1 VTHPPHTPI
10 SARIL
15 VVDEE
20 PAMFRFISTVLEG
33 KGLSFDQANSS
44 AQAIERVRS
53 GATPDLVLMAIA
65 LPDQDGI
72 ATMEILRRLN
82 PSLPVVILTDVADT
96 RHVVQ
101 AVKAGAYDCLSKPFA
116 PEDLER
122 VVLSCPS
129 VRPSSKPA
137 SNTLLEEI
145 DAEHCFIAASPVMR
159 GLRDRAV
166 KIAASNIPI
175 LITGESGTGKE
186 VMARLIHKASRRS
199 ERVLLKVNCA
209 AIPSELLES
218 ELFGHEAGA
227 FTGAYSTKP
236 GKFELANKG
245 TILLDEIG
253 EMPPAF
259 QAKLLQVLQDHSFS
273 RLGGQ
278 RTIKADLRVIA
289 ATNVN
294 IALALASRQ
303 LREDLYFRLSGAT
316 IHLPPLRERKEDI
329 VPLLKY
335 YITRRA
341 ELFACSPITLTPRV
355 IKACMEHD
363 WPGNVRELCNF
374 VDRVLVLN
382 DEDALLNDLHH
393 QKVASM
399 PNRPAL
405 PPLAAA
411 VRSVS

>member
-1 VTHPPHTPI
+1 VTPI
-10 SARIL
+10 PNAALGTRIL
-15 VVDEE
+15 IVDEE
-20 PAMFRFISTVLEG
+20 PAMFRYISTILEG
-33 KGLSFDQANSS
+33 KGFSFDHATSGSHAVELLNS
-44 AQAIERVRS
+44 
-53 GATPDLVLMAIA
+53 GGMPDIVLMDIS

-72 ATMEILRRLN
+72 TTLRQMREINSTLL
-82 PSLPVVILTDVADT
+82 VVILTNVSDT
-96 RHVVQ
+96 KFVVK
-101 AVKAGAYDCLSKPFA
+101 AIKAGAYDYLTKPFA

-122 VVLSCPS
+122 VVLDCINT
-129 VRPSSKPA
+129 RPSRKATSG
-137 SNTLLEEI
+137 TLIEEI
-145 DAEHCFIAASPVMR
+145 DSDYCFVAASLSMR
-159 GLRDRAV
+159 KLRDRAV
-166 KIAASNIPI
+166 KVAASNIPI

-186 VMARLIHKASRRS
+186 VMSRLVHKASRRS
-199 ERVLLKVNCA
+199 ERILLKVNCA
-209 AIPSELLES
+209 AIPPDLLES
-218 ELFGHEAGA
+218 ELFGHDAGA

-259 QAKLLQVLQDHSFS
+259 QAKLLQVLQDHTFS

-294 IALALASRQ
+294 IVTALANKQ

-316 IHLPPLRERKEDI
+316 LHLPPLRERKEDI
-329 VPLLKY
+329 VPLLKH

-341 ELFACSPITLTPRV
+341 ELFACSPIMLTPRIV
-355 IKACMEHD
+355 KACMEYD

-382 DEDALLNDLHH
+382 DEDALLNDL
-393 QKVASM
+393 QRSKVSTM
-399 PNRPAL
+399 PATPSV
-405 PPLAAA
+405 PPMVAI
-411 VRSVS
+411 RSVS